1 MSAST
6 TSMLD
11 FFRWNCSWYIS
22 GITKGNDRSQSIP
35 SRTYDLWP
43 ARPFVIVVRTT
54 DLGKWIIVSSSW
66 LAMSSFDF
74 IFFWMEGLIKQTM
87 LIPYES
93 QRRKD
98 MNKCF
103 KNWLQS
109 CTMTNSLT
117 LEPFPSTFAYLI
129 CIIWVLLHKSGRWY
143 EPLLYF
149 KLVLCLNR
157 LRCLSVRPDAQNVTR
172 GREVSCACF
181 EERGNENAFINN
193 NVQERSRPAKFAISR
208 VTLQNAFY
216 SKNSLMYMFDAHLF
230 EARLTSC
237 CNSMI
242 QRMSLF
248 FLIYI

>member
-54 DLGKWIIVSSSW
+54 DLGWIIVSSSW

-98 MNKCF
+98 MNKYF

-109 CTMTNSLT
+109 CTMTNPLTST
-117 LEPFPSTFAYLI
+117 LETSPSTLAYLI
-129 CIIWVLLHKSGRWY
+129 CILTFFTNK
-143 EPLLYF
+143 
-149 KLVLCLNR
+149 
-157 LRCLSVRPDAQNVTR
+157 
-172 GREVSCACF
+172 
-181 EERGNENAFINN
+181 NEGD
-193 NVQERSRPAKFAISR
+193 KK
-208 VTLQNAFY
+208 Y
-216 SKNSLMYMFDAHLF
+216 
-230 EARLTSC
+230 
-237 CNSMI
+237 
-242 QRMSLF
+242 
-248 FLIYI
+248 